1 MHLEQFF
8 FPPPFFFYHYLGQNK
23 VSNAVTKYG
32 KESCKRMW
40 YMNVVFSKSHER
52 IWTKD
57 VCFLQ
62 YPAFFCAEA
71 LESTRICLW
80 KVSLMGGRK
89 YCLDKMWWGK
99 RKNKIRRASWFCAWN
114 PSTITPPLQVSAAC
128 GHQRFTSDRLCSWYS
143 CHFPQAE
150 KSSLSVSFGSRL
162 MKCKTNQTFPLFTYG
177 PFGITC
183 SCDRWD
189 GKI

>member
-1 MHLEQFF
+1 M
-8 FPPPFFFYHYLGQNK
+8 
-23 VSNAVTKYG
+23 SNAATKYG

-40 YMNVVFSKSHER
+40 YTDVGFSKSHGR
-52 IWTKD
+52 IWMKD

-80 KVSLMGGRK
+80 KVSLRGGRK

-99 RKNKIRRASWFCAWN
+99 RKNKIRRASWFCAWT
-114 PSTITPPLQVSAAC
+114 PSTMCYVTFIALQVSAAC
-128 GHQRFTSDRLCSWYS
+128 SHQRFTFDRLCSWYS

-162 MKCKTNQTFPLFTYG
+162 AKCKINLTFSLFTYG
-177 PFGITC
+177 PFGIIC
-183 SCDRWD
+183 SDRWD